1 MRTRE
6 DGIRQ
11 VSNSEL
17 RSFKECRRRWYLG
30 YVRRLKK
37 NSKELGAA
45 SLGTRVH
52 NALAAFY
59 DPDGGGEDAMWA
71 VFQAQEERDTQAFEE
86 AGEDTKQLRKEI
98 DLARAMVEGYVEWLA
113 DEGADRDLE
122 VVAVEQTVEVAS
134 PHPGVNL
141 VAKLDVQVR
150 RISDGM
156 RMFMDHKTVQDF
168 TTPVKTIHLD
178 EQMLEYHLI
187 ERMLQVDEPTAGAIY
202 NMLRK
207 VKRTGRAKPPFYA
220 RHEVYHG
227 DEELRSFYN
236 RVYGVIRDMLTV
248 EAELLQGADHRVV
261 AYPTP
266 TRDCS
271 WKCEFFSVCPMFDD
285 GSSAEDVLELGYHEG
300 DPYARYEDTL
310 GGERT

>member
-6 DGIRQ
+6 DGVRQ

-37 NSKELGAA
+37 NSQGIGAA
-45 SLGTRVH
+45 SLGNRVH
-52 NALAAFY
+52 NALAALY

-71 VFQAQEERDTQAFEE
+71 VFQAHAESDIQRYEE
-86 AGEDTKQLRKEI
+86 AGEGTKELRKEI

-113 DEGADRDLE
+113 EEGADRDLE
-122 VVAVEQTVEVAS
+122 VIGVEDTVEVPS

-141 VAKLDVQVR
+141 VAKLDVRVR
-150 RISDGM
+150 RTSDGA
-156 RMFMDHKTVQDF
+156 RMFMDHKTVADF
-168 TTPVKTIHLD
+168 TSPVKTIHLD

-187 ERMLQVDEPTAGAIY
+187 ERILQVDEPCAGAIY

-227 DEELRSFYN
+227 DEELRAFYY
-236 RVYGVIRDMLTV
+236 RVYGVISDMLAV
-248 EAELLQGADHRVV
+248 EQQLLAGADHRVV

-271 WKCEFFSVCPMFDD
+271 WKCEFFAVCGMFDD
-285 GSSAEDVLELGYHEG
+285 GSAVEDVLDGGYHEG

-310 GGERT
+310 GGERQ